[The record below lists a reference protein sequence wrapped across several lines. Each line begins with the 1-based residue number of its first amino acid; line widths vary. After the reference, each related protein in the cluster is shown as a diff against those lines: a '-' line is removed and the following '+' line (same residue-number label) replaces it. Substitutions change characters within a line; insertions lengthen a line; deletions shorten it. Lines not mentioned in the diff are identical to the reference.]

1 MTLKTA
7 VAAALPALLLSLT
20 AQAAPAAKPEDVVIA
35 AVDSVLDRVRS
46 EKELLAAQP
55 EKVYEVIDDLITP
68 HFDFQIM
75 SRWVL
80 GKHWRTASAEQREL
94 FVKEFQTL
102 LIRTY
107 AKGLLEFNE
116 EKVNYLETLA
126 GRRPEVV
133 MVKTEVAPG
142 GGRPPTPINYTM
154 RLNDGRWKVVN
165 VAFAGVSLVETYR
178 KSFASEISNHGFDAL
193 LQKLAGKNQGLARAL
208 TE

>member
-7 VAAALPALLLSLT
+7 VSAALLLLSMT
-20 AQAAPAAKPEDVVIA
+20 AGAAPAAKPEDVVTA
-35 AVDSVLDRVRS
+35 TVDSVLDRVRA
-46 EKELLAAQP
+46 EKELLDAQP

-80 GKHWRTASAEQREL
+80 GKRWRTASAEQRDL

-116 EKVNYLETLA
+116 EKVNYLETLE

-142 GGRPPTPINYTM
+142 GGQPPIPINYTM

-208 TE
+208 AE